1 MSQNPCLKKRNDLY
15 VTIIYILCVIH
26 LKHGLNTNFILRG
39 TYWIIIVLGGTL
51 ISYCKVDQLFKASLM
66 YTKQMAYDNVA
77 MRQRAEMLLQATD
90 NFGTV
95 FNSFDDP
102 FNIDLVVEQVQM
114 EFPHVALYRVKRRI
128 NDVRMA
134 LRKSVR
140 QHE

>member
-1 MSQNPCLKKRNDLY
+1 
-15 VTIIYILCVIH
+15 
-26 LKHGLNTNFILRG
+26 
-39 TYWIIIVLGGTL
+39 
-51 ISYCKVDQLFKASLM
+51 M

-77 MRQRAEMLLQATD
+77 MRQRAEMLLRATD
-90 NFGTV
+90 NFGAV

-134 LRKSVR
+134 LRKSV
-140 QHE
+140 EIT